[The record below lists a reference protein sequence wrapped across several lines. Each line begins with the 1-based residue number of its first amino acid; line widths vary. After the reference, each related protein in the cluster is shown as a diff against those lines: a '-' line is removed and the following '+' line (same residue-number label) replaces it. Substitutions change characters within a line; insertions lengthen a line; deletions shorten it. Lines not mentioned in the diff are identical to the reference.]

1 MKNTLYFLAAI
12 FILNMIDQVNPQ
24 LAMTLATLSLVI
36 LLTNRGKYFSL
47 YYNN

>member
-1 MKNTLYFLAAI
+1 MRQSLYFGAAV
-12 FILNMIDQVNPQ
+12 FILTMLDQVNPK

-36 LLTNRGKYFSL
+36 LVTNRSKYFSL